1 MKIAYI
7 STYHPRQCGIATFTH
22 DIFSAISF
30 NDKHEKINQHIFAL
44 TDEGEEYDYPEEV
57 VFSIAQQTEG
67 DYIEAAKYMN
77 TRDYDICVLEHE
89 YGIFGGKSGDFI
101 LSLIDHLHIPLLVNL
116 HTVLESPSIDERSI
130 LIRIAQR
137 ASKLVVMSQFA
148 IELLIRVYKIPQVK
162 ILLIPHG
169 VPQFSVKHQDAK
181 NELDLSDRKVIMTF
195 GFIGRSKGID
205 VAIKALPALVAKFPD
220 VLYLIVGKTHPTTLK
235 RTGEEYRYY
244 LENLVEEFNLQ
255 NNVRFINSFVDI
267 ADLSLYLSAC
277 DIYITP
283 YVNEAQITSGTLS
296 FAVGAG
302 AAVLSTPYWHAK
314 EMLAEGR
321 GVLFNFNDDKNLA
334 DILLDLFSN
343 PDKLNAIRHNAY
355 LYGQE
360 LSWHKLGVRYI
371 NLFEKVAKRL
381 LDRDTENSWAEIAGQ
396 VPEFDLTHLKRL
408 TNHVGILQHARY
420 ATPNYHYGYCLD
432 DNCRAMLLTLMAY
445 EMKPSEEL
453 EGLISTYLNY
463 VHYMQ
468 LDNGKFRNFMSFSNE
483 FLDEEGTEDSFG
495 RTIWSLGYLLKTAPF
510 NGFYQIGKELFFNAV
525 PHFRSMKSVRST
537 GYAIMGMTYYLEHQ
551 PNDRDIL
558 EELNAMAYY
567 MVNEYKQN
575 ASENWRWFE
584 KIISYDNALLPLSIL
599 RAGEILKDSVLIE
612 VGMQSFAFLDQLI
625 FEKGYL
631 SIIGNT
637 KWYVEGA
644 ERSKFGQQP
653 IEVSTVILLYH
664 QVYEMTQDEKYLTK
678 MVSSFQ
684 WFLGKN
690 ELHLGLYDAETKGC
704 CDGLE
709 SHGVNRNQGAESTIC
724 FWISYLD
731 VRRILIALP

>member
-7 STYHPRQCGIATFTH
+7 STYAPRQCGIATFAH
-22 DIFSAISF
+22 DILSAISF
-30 NDKHEKINQHIFAL
+30 NDQDKKIDQHVFAL
-44 TDEGEEYDYPEEV
+44 TDEGEIYDYPDDV
-57 VFSIAQQTEG
+57 VFSIAQHTLA
-67 DYIEAAKYMN
+67 DYIKAAEYIN
-77 TRDYDICVLEHE
+77 QHQYDVCVLEHE

-101 LSLIDHLHIPLLVNL
+101 LSLIDNLDIPLVVNL
-116 HTVLESPSIDERSI
+116 HTVLKRPSVDERSI
-130 LIRIAQR
+130 LNRIAQR

-148 IELLIRVYKIPQVK
+148 IELLTQVYKIKETK

-169 VPQFSVKHQDAK
+169 VPQFSVEHQDAK
-181 NELDLSDRKVIMTF
+181 QKLNLSDRKVIMTF

-205 VAIKALPALVAKFPD
+205 VAIKALPALVAKFPE
-220 VLYLIVGKTHPTTLK
+220 VLYLVVGKTHPTTLK
-235 RTGEEYRYY
+235 RTGEEYRHY
-244 LENLVEEFNLQ
+244 LEELVEELNLQ
-255 NNVRFINSFVDI
+255 NNVRFVNLFVDI

-321 GVLFNFNDDKNLA
+321 GVLFNFNDDKKLA
-334 DILLDLFSN
+334 HILLDLFSN
-343 PDKLNAIRHNAY
+343 PDKLDTVRQKAY

-360 LSWHKLGVRYI
+360 LSWNKLGVRYI
-371 NLFEKVAKRL
+371 NLFERVVLRQVEEDAVNQLKK
-381 LDRDTENSWAEIAGQ
+381 IALYF
-396 VPEFDLTHLKRL
+396 PEFDLTHIKRL
-408 TNHVGILQHARY
+408 TNHVGILQHAKY
-420 ATPNYHYGYCLD
+420 ATPNYHHGYCLD
-432 DNCRAMLLTLMAY
+432 DNSRAMLLALMAY
-445 EMKPSEEL
+445 ELYPSEEL

-468 LDNGKFRNFMSFSNE
+468 LDSGKFRNFMSFSNE
-483 FLDEEGTEDSFG
+483 FLDDEGTEDSFG
-495 RTIWSLGYLLKTAPF
+495 RTIWSLGYLLKAAPF
-510 NGFYQIGKELFFNAV
+510 NSFYQMGKELFFNAV
-525 PHFRSMKSVRST
+525 PHFKTMKSVRAVA
-537 GYAIMGMTYYLEHQ
+537 YNIMGVTYYLEHQ
-551 PNDRDIL
+551 PNDKDVL
-558 EELNAMAYY
+558 AELSAMAHYI
-567 MVNEYKQN
+567 VSEYRQN
-575 ASENWRWFE
+575 SGENWQWFE

-599 RAGEILKDSVLIE
+599 RAGTILKDDVLIE
-612 VGMQSFAFLDQLI
+612 VGMESFKFLDQLI

-653 IEVSTVILLYH
+653 IEVSTVILLYDQTH
-664 QVYEMTQDEKYLTK
+664 KITQDEKYLTK
-678 MVSSFQ
+678 MISSFQ

-690 ELHLGLYDAETKGC
+690 ELHLSLYDPETKGC

-724 FWISYLD
+724 FWISYMHVKRVLT
-731 VRRILIALP
+731 ALT

>member
-22 DIFSAISF
+22 DIISAISF
-30 NDKHEKINQHIFAL
+30 NDRQKKIDQHVFAL
-44 TDEGEEYDYPEEV
+44 TDDGEEYDYPDVV
-57 VFSIAQQTEG
+57 VFSIAQQTEE
-67 DYIEAAKYMN
+67 DYVKAAEYMN
-77 TRDYDICVLEHE
+77 THDYDLCVLEHE

-101 LSLIDHLHIPLLVNL
+101 LSLIDRLDIPLVVNL
-116 HTVLESPSIDERSI
+116 HTVLESPSVDERSI

-148 IELLIRVYKIPQVK
+148 IELLTRVYKVQETK
-162 ILLIPHG
+162 TLLIPHG
-169 VPQFSVKHQDAK
+169 VPQFSVKHQEAK
-181 NELDLSDRKVIMTF
+181 NELNLSDRKVIMTF

-205 VAIKALPALVAKFPD
+205 VAIKALPALVARFPD

-235 RTGEEYRYY
+235 RTGEEYRHY
-244 LENLVEEFNLQ
+244 LGNLVEELNLQ
-255 NNVRFINSFVDI
+255 NNVRFVNSFVDI
-267 ADLSLYLSAC
+267 EDLSLYLSAC
-277 DIYITP
+277 DVYITP

-314 EMLAEGR
+314 EMLADGR

-334 DILLDLFSN
+334 NVLLDLFSN
-343 PDKLNAIRHNAY
+343 PDKLNSIRRNAY
-355 LYGQE
+355 LYGRE
-360 LSWHKLGVRYI
+360 LSWQKLGIRYI
-371 NLFEKVAKRL
+371 NLFEKVAMRKL
-381 LDRDTENSWAEIAGQ
+381 EKDNENSLADIVEDF
-396 VPEFDLTHLKRL
+396 PEFDLTHIKRL
-408 TNHVGILQHARY
+408 TNDVGILQHARY
-420 ATPNYHYGYCLD
+420 ATPNYHHGYCLD
-432 DNCRAMLLTLMAY
+432 DNSRAMLMTLMAY
-445 EMKPSEEL
+445 EMSPSEEL
-453 EGLISTYLNY
+453 ERLISTYLNY

-495 RTIWSLGYLLKTAPF
+495 RTIWSLGYLLNATHF
-510 NGFYQIGKELFFNAV
+510 NSFYQIGKEIFFNAV
-525 PHFRSMKSVRST
+525 RHFRNMKSVRAVA
-537 GYAIMGMTYYLEHQ
+537 YAIMGVTYYLEHQ
-551 PNDRDIL
+551 PSDKDIL
-558 EELNAMAYY
+558 DELSAMAHYI
-567 MVNEYKQN
+567 VSEYQQN
-575 ASENWRWFE
+575 SSKSWPWFE

-599 RAGEILKDSVLIE
+599 KAGKILKDNALIE
-612 VGMQSFAFLDQLI
+612 VGMESFAFLDQLI
-625 FEKGYL
+625 FEKEYL

-653 IEVSTVILLYH
+653 IEVSTVVLLYH
-664 QVYEMTQDEKYLTK
+664 QVYEMTRDKKYLTK

-690 ELHLGLYDAETKGC
+690 ELHLSLYDMETKGC

-724 FWISYLD
+724 FWISYLH
-731 VRRILIALP
+731 VKRVLAALI